1 MPHEGESQ
9 TITPIGD
16 ERLVAEDAQAEAE
29 TKVPGWAE
37 DIEHTLRRINAEKQR
52 KRSDHPGLYR

>member
-1 MPHEGESQ
+1 MSHDGESE
-9 TITPIGD
+9 TITPKED
-16 ERLVAEDAQAEAE
+16 ERPIETEGSEGPE

-52 KRSDHPGLYR
+52 KRSDDPGLYR

>member
-1 MPHEGESQ
+1 MSYDGESD
-9 TITPIGD
+9 TITPTGD
-16 ERLVAEDAQAEAE
+16 EQPIEIEASEGPE

-52 KRSDHPGLYR
+52 KRSEDPGLYR